1 MNSFAAQHGQPSHLN
16 LLQGKSEE
24 QKKTS
29 VQKETAMG
37 KEVMDLPLITALAR
51 LYYNIPLGLKYR
63 GTAEQGAQALVK

>member
-1 MNSFAAQHGQPSHLN
+1 
-16 LLQGKSEE
+16 
-24 QKKTS
+24 
-29 VQKETAMG
+29 MG